1 MEIAR
6 PQNKIRKIKDE
17 KFENWHKPV
26 EYDADGEEIVQTKF
40 QKPPL
45 RFENNFLQKLDCRT
59 VAFKVLTES
68 FNEVAED
75 LGSKTSLSHIQSALV
90 ERYVFLEY
98 FLKSLEAKIA
108 TNPKKSSRLIA
119 RWVQSLNCFLGLSKT
134 LGLERRTKKIENLS
148 SYVMKNKKSK
158 T

>member
-1 MEIAR
+1 MREEIAR
-6 PQNKIRKIKDE
+6 LQNKIRKIKDE
-17 KFENWHKPV
+17 KFENWHKEP
-26 EYDADGEEIVQTKF
+26 EYDSDGEEIVHTKF

-75 LGSKTSLSHIQSALV
+75 LGGKTSHIQSALI

-134 LGLERRTKKIENLS
+134 LGLERRAKKIENLS
-148 SYVMKNKKSK
+148 SYVLKNKKSK